1 MFVDCT
7 MQSNPSVDAL
17 IKSAKVLIVD
27 DEYYTRK
34 VIRTLL
40 LASGLVNIHD
50 AVDGPGGLEAIA
62 TLAPDIVLL
71 DWEMPGMDGA
81 AFTRFVRSPNT
92 FPYPNVP
99 LIMLT
104 GHGER
109 SRVLEAVRLG
119 VHEFLLKPVSSA
131 TLLARIVSVLTKPRT
146 MVRRGDYYGPEPRKP
161 SSYKPEADSYN
172 LSLDQAADRPP
183 ANRIFL

>member
-1 MFVDCT
+1 MPADCT
-7 MQSNPSVDAL
+7 MQANPQINAL

-27 DEYYTRK
+27 DEYYSRK

-40 LASGLVNIHD
+40 LAAGLVNIDD
-50 AVDGPGGLEAIA
+50 AVDGPSGLEALIA
-62 TLAPDIVLL
+62 LAPDVVLL

-81 AFTRFVRSPNT
+81 AFTRVVRSPNS

-99 LIMLT
+99 IIMLT

-119 VHEFLLKPVSSA
+119 VHEFLLKPVSSKA
-131 TLLARIVSVLTKPRT
+131 LFNRIEAVLSRPRP
-146 MVRRGDYYGPEPRKP
+146 MIRGGNYYGPERRKFSNYMP
-161 SSYKPEADSYN
+161 DADSCDFHT
-172 LSLDQAADRPP
+172 SLRLGV
-183 ANRIFL
+183 R